1 MKVEDLVKSAGRKF
15 AWGYAA
21 LAAIFLALMCHRL
34 TGGEFVAVFGTLV
47 GALMAAN
54 YGENREKARS
64 PKEVK
69 PDAAPP
75 AP

>member
-1 MKVEDLVKSAGRKF
+1 MSTAEFVKAAGRKF

-21 LAAIFLALMCHRL
+21 LAAIFLSLMCSRL

-54 YGENREKARS
+54 YGENREKARAVKE
-64 PKEVK
+64 PKADE
-69 PDAAPP
+69 PQAP
-75 AP
+75 A

>member
-1 MKVEDLVKSAGRKF
+1 MTTDEFVKAAGRKF

-21 LAAIFLALMCHRL
+21 LAAIFLALMFSRL

-54 YGENREKARS
+54 YGENREKARA
-64 PKEVK
+64 PREVK
-69 PDAAPP
+69 TDVVPP

>member
-1 MKVEDLVKSAGRKF
+1 MNAKDFVASAGRKF

-54 YGENREKARS
+54 YGENREKARAEK
-64 PKEVK
+64 PKET
-69 PDAAPP
+69 PNAPV
-75 AP
+75 